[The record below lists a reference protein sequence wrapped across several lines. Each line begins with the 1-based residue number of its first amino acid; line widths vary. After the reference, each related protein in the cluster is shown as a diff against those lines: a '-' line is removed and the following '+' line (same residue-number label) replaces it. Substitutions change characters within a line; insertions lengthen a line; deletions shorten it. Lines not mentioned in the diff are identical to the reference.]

1 MQQHFGRQN
10 KSPTSIFGR
19 RVVKTYVS
27 SLTPAVSLLPPAH
40 LSNPRQRV
48 EETLDALPVRT
59 ISMHQIDIL
68 VIAVHVK
75 PLACPPGDA
84 AACATL
90 VAAIL

>member
-1 MQQHFGRQN
+1 MHLWQTRSQN
-10 KSPTSIFGR
+10 I
-19 RVVKTYVS
+19 RVLADAS
-27 SLTPAVSLLPPAH
+27 GESAPPAH

-68 VIAVHVK
+68 VIAVHFK
-75 PLACPPGDA
+75 PLACPHGDA